1 MRKIK
6 EEDDNPIDNILI
18 DLCEL
23 ISPFIHRLGLTPN
36 MITTISLF
44 FGLAT
49 AWLLYKR
56 QYLLACISWTAQYF
70 FDCLDGY
77 IARKYD
83 QVTVF
88 GDYYDHI
95 SDIVKL
101 SVVLF
106 VLYRISPIKFYR
118 VLVVLTIFGILMIGH
133 MGCQEKEYDK
143 EDESGWLSLS
153 KTACPNSFF
162 KDVPSTLQ
170 YTKYFGY
177 GTFNLVVIFGFLYY
191 AVGTK

>member
-6 EEDDNPIDNILI
+6 EEDENPIDTILI
-18 DLCEL
+18 DMCESVSEPVHL
-23 ISPFIHRLGLTPN
+23 LGLTPN
-36 MITTISLF
+36 MITTISLL

-56 QYLLACISWTAQYF
+56 QYLLACVFWAAQYF

-83 QVTVF
+83 HVTVF

-95 SDIVKL
+95 SDVVKL

-106 VLYRISPIKFYR
+106 VLYRINPIKFYR

-133 MGCQEKEYDK
+133 MGCQETEYDK
-143 EDESGWLSLS
+143 EDESGSLSLS
-153 KTACPNSFF
+153 KTVCPNSFF

-170 YTKYFGY
+170 YTKYFGC

-191 AVGTK
+191 AARTK